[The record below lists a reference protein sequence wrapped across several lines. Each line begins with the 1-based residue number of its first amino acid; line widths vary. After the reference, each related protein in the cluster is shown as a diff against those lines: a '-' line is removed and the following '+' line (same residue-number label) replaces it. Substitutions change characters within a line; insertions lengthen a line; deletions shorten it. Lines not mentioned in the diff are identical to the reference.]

1 MSASKVVGRPRSFFQ
16 LPMRL
21 SESGAKEKK
30 ESGNQFLFWLFVL
43 VLEGKK
49 PAAEEEEGESP

>member
-1 MSASKVVGRPRSFFQ
+1 
-16 LPMRL
+16 MRL